1 MELTKKSI
9 RMCRLKKKTVSQ
21 ITMDDDFI
29 VPDVKPDIEKIILDD
44 GSVEI
49 EEIKK
54 LAEKA
59 ELRGKLSYKL
69 LYHPAEGNGLC
80 AMEGTFPFDEYVN
93 FPDLEE

>member
-9 RMCRLKKKTVSQ
+9 RMCRLKKRAISQ

-44 GSVEI
+44 GDVEI
-49 EEIKK
+49 EEVRR

-59 ELRGKLSYKL
+59 
-69 LYHPAEGNGLC
+69 
-80 AMEGTFPFDEYVN
+80 
-93 FPDLEE
+93 